1 MINEENILH
10 EYESW
15 SVEGLLKTRGHIE
28 QARERLAWQ
37 VRYHEV
43 ELAVIERLLA
53 EKQAQEHEDARTG
66 LVKVNPKL
74 RRLYE
79 GTWGPFVA
87 GDYRIGETV
96 AAPGTSG
103 EVVWS
108 YQTEKGLVYV
118 IDNNTGRPVG
128 VLASQISSKVT
139 P

>member
-1 MINEENILH
+1 MFDSSFLMRHIFILAR
-10 EYESW
+10 YWLGSSLRTSW
-15 SVEGLLKTRGHIE
+15 
-28 QARERLAWQ
+28 
-37 VRYHEV
+37 
-43 ELAVIERLLA
+43 

-66 LVKVNPKL
+66 LAKVNPQL

-79 GTWGPFVA
+79 GAWGPFVV

-96 AAPGTSG
+96 AAPGTSS

-118 IDNNTGRPVG
+118 IDENSGRPVG
-128 VLASQISSKVT
+128 VLASQVVSKVT